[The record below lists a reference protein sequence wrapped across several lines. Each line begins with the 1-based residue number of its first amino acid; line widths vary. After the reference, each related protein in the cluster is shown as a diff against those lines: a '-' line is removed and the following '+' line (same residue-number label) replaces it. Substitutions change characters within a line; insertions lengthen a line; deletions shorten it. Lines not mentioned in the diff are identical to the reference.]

1 MADDS
6 VDSTCTSAAM
16 GWKQL
21 SHDDVLKLNICEFL
35 AYLGKRMIN
44 PGGVEGRDRMLDQL
58 RPKPDSHILKI
69 GGGSGRIACH
79 IAQSYGCKV
88 TAIDSS
94 SRWVSHAQA
103 RVKRLGLA
111 DRVRC
116 EVGDI
121 NDLKFNDN
129 TFDAV
134 ICHAVLMFVPHQPAL
149 SEVRRVLKE
158 EGTFAGLEYCWK
170 KLPPEAVRHATNR
183 IFGAETVDFHSL
195 YGWLG
200 TLHEAGF
207 EAVQATEH
215 PFRLLGLTG
224 FLKDEGWANS
234 LRIAGKVMRRRAN
247 RLRMAELREHVSTH
261 IDYFSYVVLSGSKQ
275 AACNVQRKF
284 TGRAPK

>member
-1 MADDS
+1 MAEDP
-6 VDSTCTSAAM
+6 VDSMCTPDLM

-21 SHDDVLKLNICEFL
+21 SHDEVLKLNICQFL

-44 PGGVEGRDRMLDQL
+44 PGGVAGRDRMLELLQ
-58 RPKPDSHILKI
+58 PKPENRILKI

-79 IAQSYGCKV
+79 IAQTYGCKV

-94 SRWVSHAQA
+94 PRWVSQAQVL
-103 RVKRLGLA
+103 VKRLGLA

-134 ICHAVLMFVPHQPAL
+134 ICHAVLTFVPHQPAL

-158 EGTFAGLEYCWK
+158 EGMFAGLEYCWK
-170 KLPPEAVRHATNR
+170 KLPPDAIRDATNR
-183 IFGAETVDFHSL
+183 VFGAKTVDFHSL

-200 TLHEAGF
+200 TLHEAKF

-215 PFRLLGLTG
+215 PFRLLGLNG
-224 FLKDEGWANS
+224 FLEDEGWANS
-234 LRIAGKVMRRRAN
+234 LRIAARVMRRRAN
-247 RLRMAELREHVSTH
+247 RLRMAEIGSHFSTH
-261 IDYFSYVVLSGSKQ
+261 IDYFGYVVLSGSKQ

-284 TGRAPK
+284 MGSAPK